1 MKKILIAAF
10 FIAIGISQAQAQ
22 VTFKPG
28 IRAGANFSHFTK
40 GDSFNNGFYYEDEYY
55 DENQG
60 GRAEF
65 ESKTDFYVGVYGA
78 LRLTR
83 YYTLQP
89 EINYSRQGSKF
100 KYIEPVPYYNEY
112 GTNEFP
118 VTRSGQTDVSYLSV
132 AVMNKFTFGEK
143 FSVQIGPTLDFV
155 VDKTDNF
162 GRNYT
167 SYRDIDSDVDLA
179 FVAGIGFNFTKN
191 IGIEARVKKGIIPVL
206 DFSDSSHTNVVF
218 SVGANYT
225 FDIK

>member
-1 MKKILIAAF
+1 MFMKKILIAAF
-10 FIAIGISQAQAQ
+10 FIALGISQTQAQ

-40 GDSFNNGFYYEDEYY
+40 GDSFNDGYYYNDYY
-55 DENQG
+55 DENEG

-65 ESKTDFYVGVYGA
+65 ESKTDFYVGIYGA

-100 KYIEPVPYYNEY
+100 KYIEQSIYYDEVSL
-112 GTNEFP
+112 P
-118 VTRSGQTDVSYLSV
+118 AQVTRSGQTDVSYLSI

-143 FSVQIGPTLDFV
+143 FNVHIGPTLDFV

-191 IGIEARVKKGIIPVL
+191 FGIEARVKKGIIPVL